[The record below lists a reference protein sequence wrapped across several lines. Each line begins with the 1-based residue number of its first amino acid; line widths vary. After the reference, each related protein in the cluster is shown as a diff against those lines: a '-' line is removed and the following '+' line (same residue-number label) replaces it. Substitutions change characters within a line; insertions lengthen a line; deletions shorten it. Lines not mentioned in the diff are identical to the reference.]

1 MTPSPSDSGISE
13 LEAALR
19 DRDSELAYL
28 RQTMEHNEHVIFKV
42 HQDKEKI
49 WEQEI
54 KRMRAIHD
62 SRLRASAQKIQK
74 YEQLL
79 MMQTYQLKQDKKRLV
94 EDSQRLTG
102 DMTEIKDQN
111 EHFRN
116 ELCHLKIIEKD
127 LKEQNSDLLEEVQ
140 VLRRVVGE
148 LKGRLEE
155 SEWNLCQKSGELAL
169 VKSQLKEAQNELTTK
184 DQEIIHLKAEI
195 RNQNSEERNT
205 KKSEVQ
211 RDVDVDMEISQLNRI
226 IILKDQVIIAMTN
239 ELQKL
244 RKELSDI
251 AILKCY
257 EGIPAGRHFRYK
269 KKFPPKDEQQ
279 NKNDENSEECD
290 INLLLENIEKL
301 KINNRCDIIDKKDDL
316 IPIKIDPPAQK
327 LNSMEIEKKIFLNSQ
342 ICNYT
347 ENDDKN
353 NFTSLTN
360 TTNLPDITLNLNCN
374 LDLNSSESSSIDY
387 NVFMSSPNDFSED
400 MIEYHVEEDPVIE
413 KYKQKKVD
421 LLCNGH
427 NFPDNSDMIASFE
440 NENETETDRLRGE
453 LKQNKIHFEQERIKW
468 ADEKEKVL
476 IYQRQLQ
483 FNYVQMFKK
492 SQVLE
497 NKLKEIS
504 SKVGI

>member
-169 VKSQLKEAQNELTTK
+169 IKSQLKEAQNELTTK

-205 KKSEVQ
+205 KKTEVQ

-269 KKFPPKDEQQ
+269 KKFPQKDETS
-279 NKNDENSEECD
+279 KMDENTEECD

-301 KINNRCDIIDKKDDL
+301 KTNNRCDIPDKKD
-316 IPIKIDPPAQK
+316 PPALK

-347 ENDDKN
+347 EQPEDKN
-353 NFTSLTN
+353 NFT
-360 TTNLPDITLNLNCN
+360 NLPDIALNLNCN

-387 NVFMSSPNDFSED
+387 NVFMSSPNDFNED

-427 NFPDNSDMIASFE
+427 NFPVDINSELIANLE